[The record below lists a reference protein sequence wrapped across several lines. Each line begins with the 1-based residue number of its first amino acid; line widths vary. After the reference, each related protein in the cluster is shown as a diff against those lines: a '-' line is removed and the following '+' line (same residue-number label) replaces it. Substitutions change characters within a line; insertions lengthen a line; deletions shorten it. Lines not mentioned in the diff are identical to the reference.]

1 MGSASSKFKKYLQ
14 HGDEFAAMQVFQSS
28 PELRKNLDPN
38 LSYGDNHHH
47 NTALHYAAKHGMKH
61 LLRTFLNDLTG
72 NPNKRNGSNET
83 ALHCACLPTPQ
94 KSPSAH
100 ERRAACVAL
109 LLQWRGALLLPSG
122 ERERVDLHAQDEAGN
137 TALHNAAASG
147 LRRCVELLI
156 GQGSPL
162 FVENHDHLTP
172 CDLAVRALHLEVAQL
187 LETKMV
193 FAEGGDTVNEAE
205 LSLPSNGDEE
215 DESDEVYSG
224 LRTQDLQEA
233 KDRLLVE
240 TSDMLHIPLFTAEAL
255 LRDNEWS
262 REALLEKWMKEPVLC
277 CQLAGVQ
284 PPASA
289 LHHSDLCP
297 PPPPLSPPPAGGSLS
312 RHDIPSAEEEIDCV
326 PSIAE
331 SRDSG
336 VGEAREQV
344 CEICTDVIPEW
355 DEVVQTSCEHRFCT
369 SCWEAYLTVKIRE
382 GDAHRI
388 LCPAFHC
395 HYLVPAEIIERLV
408 SPEMARRYLQFD
420 IKAFVEGNRSI
431 KWCPMPGCGRA
442 VRLPEVERLLL
453 QHQHSTMSPPL
464 PLPSSPP
471 PSPGWPPP
479 VVSHAVDCGRGHLF
493 CWECLGEAHAPSGC
507 AQWREW
513 RRKILEV
520 RPEELRPSP
529 PATALEME
537 DAANCL
543 WLVTNS
549 KPCPNCRSRIQ
560 KNEGCNHMKCSKCKF
575 DFCWVCLE
583 SWKKHSSA
591 TGGYFRCNR
600 YEAVNKADEKRGILI
615 SEATLRNQKMQE
627 LNRFLHYYTRFKNH
641 ENSQRMEEPLLRAV
655 RKKMAVLASS
665 LVQGN
670 AGEESA
676 ERGTR
681 FIEEG
686 VKELLK
692 ARRVLCGS
700 YVYGY
705 YLRDNGYNKAIFEF
719 MQNELEEVTE
729 KLSETLARPYLR
741 TPRGVIIQ
749 TSALTRRRRR
759 EFVRAVSRGLV
770 PPETP
775 PPTRHISEGMV
786 PRIPGPSE
794 DECETERLVSI
805 LGRCARIGCARP
817 RARNPRT
824 GAIHSHCS
832 LWCSQADTVI
842 SRARAGTTS
851 SIIMEGSGTS
861 HGGGVGILPPPILG
875 RQRTGSGPLPL
886 PHMQAPPAGDYN
898 ADLVIALEMS
908 RLQMIEDETRK
919 RQRVVS
925 ATSGGATTADGEVGM
940 GGEGVRTS
948 VSSSCGIENRPPM
961 PLPPEARAED
971 HQLKLAIHLS
981 LLQEAGRSSPG
992 DKDGRLHSAVSDD
1005 DGISLPPPPHH
1016 RDDEDDDEDDDKD
1029 DSGGGG
1035 GRGLMLSGRGGVV
1048 TPPRCSSSSPAA
1060 SGDSLP
1066 TPPPPRLSVHLV
1078 GGGEGAEDGRF
1089 RTGDLHAEG
1098 LFVEGEG
1105 RSIGL
1110 LSSVEGRRRAG
1121 RGLGL
1126 LAMAGRPRR
1135 SHSTGDLWRPCG
1147 SSEEGGSPDLPSEAN
1162 RPESDDG
1169 AGVAITEVRMHSVSC
1184 RGALPCDEDV
1194 ANPAAADAADSLN
1207 ADLEVCGIMGASSE
1221 DAEEEEEEEERKGEG
1236 GGGGRATA
1244 ESSTTPPPTT
1254 ATAAAAPTIAPAA
1267 PSSSL
1272 TSALLDPAPLAPPP
1286 FGLGSQTRSLRH
1298 NASSTRSLR
1307 IRIRK
1312 SPGPPDTDSSNDYES
1327 ETGIP
1332 RSPTL
1337 FISGVSISRTPE
1349 PRSPAAAA
1357 AAAAAAVASV
1367 PGILPPPSAA
1377 GRQSRSSS
1385 LTVPASATLSP
1396 EPRPPRSPLSEP
1408 GSLRSRS
1415 SSLVVPAA
1423 NNAAASASSSSSSAQ
1438 PPSTPPPSLGGGAAA
1453 GCSPS
1458 PSLPPSPGGAA
1469 AVVVSGEDADPAAA
1483 AAAFGFPRSSTDGAL
1498 SSVLHVQEGNL
1509 GSDDFHEALF
1519 LERSPRG
1526 GGSGSSSRRRRRSRR
1541 ERDVEELKEDDSG
1554 KEATSAL

>member
-109 LLQWRGALLLPSG
+109 LLQWRGAVLPPSG

-162 FVENHDHLTP
+162 FVENHDRLTP

-205 LSLPSNGDEE
+205 LTLPSNGDEE

-297 PPPPLSPPPAGGSLS
+297 PPPPLSPPPGGGSLS
-312 RHDIPSAEEEIDCV
+312 RHDMSSVEEEMDCI

-336 VGEAREQV
+336 LGKVREQV

-355 DEVVQTSCEHRFCT
+355 DEVVHTSCEHRFCT

-442 VRLPEVERLLL
+442 VRLPEVERVLLL
-453 QHQHSTMSPPL
+453 HQHAATPSSL
-464 PLPSSPP
+464 LSSPP

-641 ENSQRMEEPLLRAV
+641 ENSQHMEEPLLRAV
-655 RKKMAVLASS
+655 RKKMAALASS
-665 LVQGN
+665 LIQGN
-670 AGEESA
+670 AGEELA

-775 PPTRHISEGMV
+775 PPVRHIAEGMA
-786 PRIPGPSE
+786 PRIPGTSE
-794 DECETERLVSI
+794 DDCETERLLSI

-824 GAIHSHCS
+824 GGVHSHCS

-851 SIIMEGSGTS
+851 SIITEGSGTS
-861 HGGGVGILPPPILG
+861 LGGGSCGLGPPLPITG
-875 RQRTGSGPLPL
+875 RQRTGSGPLPMPN
-886 PHMQAPPAGDYN
+886 PHRQTPPAADYN
-898 ADLVIALEMS
+898 TDLVIALEMS
-908 RLQMIEDETRK
+908 RLQMIEDESRK

-925 ATSGGATTADGEVGM
+925 TTSGSTNPTSDGEVGI

-948 VSSSCGIENRPPM
+948 RSSGIENRPPM
-961 PLPPEARAED
+961 PLPPVEARNED
-971 HQLKLAIHLS
+971 QQLKLAIHLS
-981 LLQEAGRSSPG
+981 LQEASRSCCSG
-992 DKDGRLHSAVSDD
+992 DDVV
-1005 DGISLPPPPHH
+1005 IVTPPPH
-1016 RDDEDDDEDDDKD
+1016 DKEGQGE
-1029 DSGGGG
+1029 GGPPA
-1035 GRGLMLSGRGGVV
+1035 SEPGVS
-1048 TPPRCSSSSPAA
+1048 PRCS

-1066 TPPPPRLSVHLV
+1066 TPPRLSVHLV
-1078 GGGEGAEDGRF
+1078 HEGGEDGRF
-1089 RTGDLHAEG
+1089 RTGDLHADG
-1098 LFVEGEG
+1098 LFEGEG
-1105 RSIGL
+1105 RSVG
-1110 LSSVEGRRRAG
+1110 LSSIKGRCRAG

-1126 LAMAGRPRR
+1126 MI
-1135 SHSTGDLWRPCG
+1135 
-1147 SSEEGGSPDLPSEAN
+1147 EGGKEDI
-1162 RPESDDG
+1162 
-1169 AGVAITEVRMHSVSC
+1169 GVASR
-1184 RGALPCDEDV
+1184 
-1194 ANPAAADAADSLN
+1194 
-1207 ADLEVCGIMGASSE
+1207 
-1221 DAEEEEEEEERKGEG
+1221 GEG
-1236 GGGGRATA
+1236 GGGAPEKGPDPSPLPA
-1244 ESSTTPPPTT
+1244 SSL
-1254 ATAAAAPTIAPAA
+1254 
-1267 PSSSL
+1267 L
-1272 TSALLDPAPLAPPP
+1272 TSALLDLDAAPPAPALPPTAY
-1286 FGLGSQTRSLRH
+1286 GLDTQTRSLRH

-1312 SPGPPDTDSSNDYES
+1312 SPGPDTDSSNDYES

-1367 PGILPPPSAA
+1367 PGSIISSS

-1385 LTVPASATLSP
+1385 LTVPTALSP
-1396 EPRPPRSPLSEP
+1396 EPRPPPRSPLSEP

-1415 SSLVVPAA
+1415 SSLVVPGAVQGG
-1423 NNAAASASSSSSSAQ
+1423 ASPSAPSALS
-1438 PPSTPPPSLGGGAAA
+1438 PPHHSTPPPPSAP
-1453 GCSPS
+1453 SS
-1458 PSLPPSPGGAA
+1458 PSLPASPGPGGTTEGAGGGGEA
-1469 AVVVSGEDADPAAA
+1469 AERE
-1483 AAAFGFPRSSTDGAL
+1483 AFGFPRSSTDGAL

-1526 GGSGSSSRRRRRSRR
+1526 GSSASSSSSSRRRRRSRR